1 MNRDCAMSCEVLL
14 VYLQTKSES
23 YQDKGP
29 VTEPATE
36 PARARPGTH
45 SPRIKLFVE

>member
-1 MNRDCAMSCEVLL
+1 MNRDGEFSCEVWL

-23 YQDKGP
+23 YQGEGS
-29 VTEPATE
+29 VTG
-36 PARARPGTH
+36 PARARPGIH